1 MSLMELDSANIILLP
16 NGVWK
21 HGRKCL
27 TSLRRSCSSSWY
39 LTSLRRLNFRT
50 SRSRTSFWFLAILC
64 DSVASISLKFSLC
77 WLSTASLCRLGV
89 STSAISR
96 FHRSFFS
103 LYSCF
108 ILFSKLLRS
117 ALCCSDTSF
126 ISFFS
131 VLMLFFKHFPS
142 SSWCLVCNGKKERK
156 INLKKKR
163 EIFLSAS
170 DEICQS
176 TRKKKSWKHFVQNVI
191 KRKL

>member
-1 MSLMELDSANIILLP
+1 MELDIVVIVQDTNAQKQENSRI
-16 NGVWK
+16 
-21 HGRKCL
+21 
-27 TSLRRSCSSSWY
+27 TSLKRSCSSSWY

-50 SRSRTSFWFLAILC
+50 SRSRISFWFLAILC

-96 FHRSFFS
+96 FQRSFFS

-108 ILFSKLLRS
+108 ILFSKDLRS

-126 ISFFS
+126 INFFS

-142 SSWCLVCNGKKERK
+142 SSWCLVYR
-156 INLKKKR
+156 
-163 EIFLSAS
+163 
-170 DEICQS
+170 
-176 TRKKKSWKHFVQNVI
+176 
-191 KRKL
+191 KRKLQSQSKRYNKIEIPKIPVIVPVPD